1 MIAKITRGER
11 VGSIAAYLHGPGKA
25 NEHQYKRGG
34 QTHTGGVVIASNIG
48 VEGDI
53 EPNRWAKDLRAS
65 QKHRPDITKP
75 IWQASLRAAPGD
87 RLSLIHI

>member
-34 QTHTGGVVIASNIG
+34 QTHTGGAVSYTHLTL
-48 VEGDI
+48 
-53 EPNRWAKDLRAS
+53 PTNREV
-65 QKHRPDITKP
+65 
-75 IWQASLRAAPGD
+75 
-87 RLSLIHI
+87 